1 MRKPKNKKWRNRGLA
16 QKGEQ
21 AQPGLLR
28 EGYSKNTAFFHQLR
42 VLVGAFWQSHTRN
55 SLIATS
61 FGILLLLIMI
71 ARGQLAILDWTKNFW
86 NAIDRKDLREFI
98 YQLGVFFVIAGI
110 LLVFNVMQTFLNQYL
125 KLKLREGLT
134 DDLINQWMQPKR
146 AFRLTMA
153 GEIGVNPDQRLHED
167 ARHLAESTAD
177 LGVNLLQATI
187 ILITFIPSLWAT
199 STGFVFNFAGYSFP
213 LPGYMVWAVILY
225 VSSASL
231 LTWYVGRD
239 LVKINAN
246 RYARE
251 ADLRASLMRTNRSI
265 QAISPM
271 QGEKAEFEYIGH
283 RVQKVLDAIW
293 EIVVATT
300 KLTGITAGY
309 GWVSNVAPYVIAA
322 PIYFG
327 GGIDLGGMQAAV
339 QAFNQTNTSLRW
351 FVDNYGALADWRAT
365 MLRIAS
371 FRQAILGMD
380 KADDTQS
387 TPSQTCDLIG
397 DDTELIGEQQ
407 LPAYFGFDKLVIF
420 TPTGQ
425 LVPSTSTLRLTSRQK
440 LLLFCPQDVDKTIV
454 FQALTGFWP
463 WGQGMIYR
471 PDDILYVPEQ
481 IYMPAATLRQILY
494 YPLQKIAVP
503 DDAIY
508 EALSLVGLNGYV
520 KDLDADAIDW
530 DRRLNDGERR
540 CLAFARL
547 KLRKPKWI
555 VANQTMDGVDDEIKT
570 RLKHFIRNQMNDSA
584 FIYLSRRDDEME
596 VFSKKISFSFEPR
609 PAI

>member
-1 MRKPKNKKWRNRGLA
+1 MRKPKHNKLKSRGLA
-16 QKGEQ
+16 EGGRAK
-21 AQPGLLR
+21 PGMLR
-28 EGYSKNTAFFHQLR
+28 AGFSENTRFFHQLR
-42 VLVGAFWQSHTRN
+42 ILAGAFWQSHTRN

-61 FGILLLLIMI
+61 FGILLLIIMI
-71 ARGQLAILDWTKNFW
+71 AHGQLAILDWTKNFW
-86 NAIDRKDLREFI
+86 NAIDRKDLSEFI

-134 DDLINQWMQPKR
+134 DDLIDQWMRPKR

-239 LVKINAN
+239 LVKINAT

-265 QAISPM
+265 QIISPM
-271 QGEKAEFEYIGH
+271 QGEKVEFEYIGH
-283 RVQKVLDAIW
+283 RVQRVLDAIW

-309 GWVSNVAPYVIAA
+309 GWVSNVAPYIIAA

-380 KADDTQS
+380 NADCAQS
-387 TPSQTCDLIG
+387 TRKKHSAFIADE
-397 DDTELIGEQQ
+397 TELIGEQRISG
-407 LPAYFGFDKLVIF
+407 YFGFDKLVIF
-420 TPTGQ
+420 TPTGHI
-425 LVPSTSTLRLTSRQK
+425 VPSTSTLKLTEHQK
-440 LLLFCPQDVDKTIV
+440 LLLYCPQDVDKTIV

-463 WGQGMIYR
+463 WGQGMINR
-471 PDDILYVPEQ
+471 PDDIVYLPEM
-481 IYMPAATLRQILY
+481 IYLPAATLRQILY
-494 YPLQKIAVP
+494 YPLLDYDFT
-503 DDAIY
+503 DDAVY
-508 EALSLVGLNGYV
+508 EALSLVGLDGYI
-520 KDLDADAIDW
+520 KDLDDDAIDW
-530 DRRLNDGERR
+530 DRRLNDGDRR

-555 VANQTMDGVDDEIKT
+555 VANQIMDGVDDEIKT
-570 RLKHFIRNQMNDSA
+570 RLSHLIGNKMQDSA
-584 FIYLSRRDDEME
+584 FIYLSRRDDEMGLFTE
-596 VFSKKISFSFEPR
+596 KISFSFEPVLTT
-609 PAI
+609 